1 MSLLSRDQIFYE
13 TFSFAGKQ
21 SLRKYNVK
29 LNPKKKFKNMLLMN
43 NSLNQGKNED
53 YLMKNKLNLKL
64 YKFYKEESEKNSI
77 FNKTYQKKIKKLFEG
92 EKYKYHKKSLK
103 KLVYERNKKNQM
115 ISPKLIFDSNSKD
128 INYIS
133 PRKIKFVL
141 NWKKITGRKLI
152 TDKEKEQMNLSVLNI
167 KKDNYSH
174 IGFVDMSKQTER
186 NNNFLYNDLR
196 NRNGN
201 KFIPLD
207 LKLEKEKWKKF
218 IEKPLIPKSP
228 FSSDFENR
236 IYQRLNPSSQI
247 KKAKRHKSPN
257 IIHMKKD
264 IYALQNKSIIDF
276 HKSTGRED
284 LFSNIKKMD
293 DTAKTI
299 LHPNYNSIEERV
311 KMMVVYKKKKENK
324 YTKKNELKNIYV
336 DDHYS
341 TIKSFENIYGHK
353 LQSVPNFKQ
362 MMSRPY
368 DDKLPVFMIG
378 IYNRMNDFN
387 LNSTENN
394 YSDKDIH
401 EEKIN
406 YKNMINKLSKKEK
419 HQKVKEKS
427 EIIYDKFIKL
437 YADFY
442 HKLKKNRAQ
451 KNKLL
456 KD

>member
-1 MSLLSRDQIFYE
+1 MSLLSRDHIFYE

-29 LNPKKKFKNMLLMN
+29 LYPKKKLKNMLLMN
-43 NSLNQGKNED
+43 NSINQGKNED
-53 YLMKNKLNLKL
+53 YLMKNKLNLKI
-64 YKFYKEESEKNSI
+64 YKFYKEESENNSI

-115 ISPKLIFDSNSKD
+115 LSPKLIFDSNSKD

-133 PRKIKFVL
+133 PQKIKFVL

-152 TDKEKEQMNLSVLNI
+152 TDKEREQMNLSDLNI
-167 KKDNYSH
+167 KRDNYSH

-247 KKAKRHKSPN
+247 KKEKRHKSPN
-257 IIHMKKD
+257 II
-264 IYALQNKSIIDF
+264 QIIIQ
-276 HKSTGRED
+276 
-284 LFSNIKKMD
+284 L
-293 DTAKTI
+293 
-299 LHPNYNSIEERV
+299 
-311 KMMVVYKKKKENK
+311 KKE
-324 YTKKNELKNIYV
+324 
-336 DDHYS
+336 
-341 TIKSFENIYGHK
+341 
-353 LQSVPNFKQ
+353 
-362 MMSRPY
+362 
-368 DDKLPVFMIG
+368 
-378 IYNRMNDFN
+378 
-387 LNSTENN
+387 
-394 YSDKDIH
+394 
-401 EEKIN
+401 
-406 YKNMINKLSKKEK
+406 
-419 HQKVKEKS
+419 
-427 EIIYDKFIKL
+427 
-437 YADFY
+437 
-442 HKLKKNRAQ
+442 
-451 KNKLL
+451 
-456 KD
+456 